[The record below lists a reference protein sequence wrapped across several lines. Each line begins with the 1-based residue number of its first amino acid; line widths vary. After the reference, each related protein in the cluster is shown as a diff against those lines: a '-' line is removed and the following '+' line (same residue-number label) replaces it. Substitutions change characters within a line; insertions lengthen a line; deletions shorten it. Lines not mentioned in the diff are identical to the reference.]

1 MLSRVANSVYWMS
14 RYIERAENVARM
26 IGVNLQLAIDLPG
39 LTQEQWAPMVN
50 VTGNDDDFRKRH
62 GEASRE
68 SVLQFLTFDGQN
80 PDSIVSCVRA
90 ARQNARTVREII
102 SSEMWEEINRLYLL
116 THRPMARD
124 EAARAPHEFY
134 LEVKRRSHLIEGT
147 KNETMPHS
155 EAWHFTRL
163 GRFLERADQTTRILD
178 VKYFL
183 LLPSVKDV
191 GNPVDDLQWSA
202 VLRSISAFEPYRK
215 IHGQVRL
222 PRIIEFLLL
231 DREFPRAVHYCLS
244 GAQASLHAITGTP
257 VRQFQNDAERRLG
270 RLCADLDYT
279 RVEEVIRVGLHEFV
293 DTLQARISDVGSAVQ
308 QDFFAMPPRPL
319 RMASLGQPPASAVQS
334 QGQSSTAAVTRT
346 TQSQSPSP

>member
-39 LTQEQWAPMVN
+39 MTREQWAPMVN
-50 VTGNDDDFRKRH
+50 VTGNDKDFVERYGDYTRDN
-62 GEASRE
+62 
-68 SVLQFLTFDGQN
+68 VLKYLTFDSLN
-80 PDSIVSCVRA
+80 PDSIVSAVRA

-116 THRPMARD
+116 THRPSARD

-134 LEVKRRSHLIEGT
+134 QEVKRRSHLIEGT

-183 LLPSVKDV
+183 LLPSVRDV

-215 IHGQVRL
+215 IC
-222 PRIIEFLLL
+222 LL
-231 DREFPRAVHYCLS
+231 
-244 GAQASLHAITGTP
+244 
-257 VRQFQNDAERRLG
+257 
-270 RLCADLDYT
+270 YT
-279 RVEEVIRVGLHEFV
+279 
-293 DTLQARISDVGSAVQ
+293 
-308 QDFFAMPPRPL
+308 
-319 RMASLGQPPASAVQS
+319 
-334 QGQSSTAAVTRT
+334 
-346 TQSQSPSP
+346 SPSPRD